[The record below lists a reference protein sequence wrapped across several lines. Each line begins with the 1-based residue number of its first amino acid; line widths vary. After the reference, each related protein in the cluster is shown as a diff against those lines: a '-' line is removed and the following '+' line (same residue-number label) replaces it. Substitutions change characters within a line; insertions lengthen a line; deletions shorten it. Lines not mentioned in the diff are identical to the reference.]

1 MADEQDPRRTEALEV
16 GEIDL
21 DLDDAMRDTAAA
33 VDVVGTPMAS
43 GSGAPAAAGAPG
55 AEGAQ
60 SSDTTDLRR
69 ENASLRER
77 LLRALADFDNLRKR
91 TDRERQ
97 ELRRYA
103 LFDTMRDLVAV
114 TDNLERAAAAGGAVE
129 DLKAGVDMIL
139 KQMHETLRRHG
150 VTAVEAVGRP
160 FDPAEH
166 EAVTREEDPA
176 VSSPLVTAELQR
188 GYKMHDRLLRPAMV
202 RVSVPAEPDE
212 QDPRHRP
219 RHDE

>member
-1 MADEQDPRRTEALEV
+1 MADERDPRQTEALEV

-21 DLDDAMRDTAAA
+21 DFEGAMRDTAAA
-33 VDVVGTPMAS
+33 VEEVGAPMA
-43 GSGAPAAAGAPG
+43 GGGGAPAA
-55 AEGAQ
+55 EGVP
-60 SSDTTDLRR
+60 SSEPDLRR
-69 ENASLRER
+69 ENAELRER
-77 LLRALADFDNLRKR
+77 LLRALADFENLRKR

-114 TDNLERAAAAGGAVE
+114 TDNLERAAAAGGEVE

-139 KQMHETLRRHG
+139 QQMRETLRRHG
-150 VTAVEAVGRP
+150 VTAVEALGRP

>member
-1 MADEQDPRRTEALEV
+1 MADEGDPRRTEALEV

-21 DLDDAMRDTAAA
+21 DLEDGMGETATA
-33 VDVVGTPMAS
+33 VDVIGAPMAS

-55 AEGAQ
+55 AEGALEI
-60 SSDTTDLRR
+60 DLQR
-69 ENASLRER
+69 ENAELRER
-77 LLRALADFDNLRKR
+77 LLRALADFENQRKR

-97 ELRRYA
+97 DLRRYA

-114 TDNLERAAAAGGAVE
+114 TDNLERAAAAGGGVE
-129 DLKAGVDMIL
+129 DLKAGVEMIL
-139 KQMHETLRRHG
+139 QQMRETLRRHG

-176 VSSPLVTAELQR
+176 VSSPVVTAELQR

-202 RVSVPAEPDE
+202 RVSVPAERDE

-219 RHDE
+219 RHDQ

>member
-1 MADEQDPRRTEALEV
+1 MADERDPRRTEALEM

-21 DLDDAMRDTAAA
+21 DLEDAMGDTAAA
-33 VDVVGTPMAS
+33 VDVIGPPAS
-43 GSGAPAAAGAPG
+43 SGGGAPAAAGAPG
-55 AEGAQ
+55 AEGA
-60 SSDTTDLRR
+60 SEIDLRR
-69 ENASLRER
+69 ENQELRER

-139 KQMHETLRRHG
+139 KQMRETLRRHG

-202 RVSVPAEPDE
+202 RVSVPAERDE

-219 RHDE
+219 RHDQ

>member
-1 MADEQDPRRTEALEV
+1 MADERDPRRTEALEV

-21 DLDDAMRDTAAA
+21 DLEDAMGDTAAA
-33 VDVVGTPMAS
+33 VDVIGAPAS
-43 GSGAPAAAGAPG
+43 IGGGAPAAAGAPG
-55 AEGAQ
+55 SEPASEI
-60 SSDTTDLRR
+60 DLRR
-69 ENASLRER
+69 ENQELRER

-97 ELRRYA
+97 DLRRYA
-103 LFDTMRDLVAV
+103 LFDTMRDLVGV

-139 KQMHETLRRHG
+139 QQMRETLRRHG

-202 RVSVPAEPDE
+202 RVSVPAERDE

-219 RHDE
+219 RHDQ

>member
-1 MADEQDPRRTEALEV
+1 MADERDPRQTEALEV

-21 DLDDAMRDTAAA
+21 DFEGAMRDTAAA
-33 VDVVGTPMAS
+33 VEEV
-43 GSGAPAAAGAPG
+43 GAPAAAGAPA
-55 AEGAQ
+55 AEGAPG
-60 SSDTTDLRR
+60 SEPDFRR
-69 ENASLRER
+69 ENAELRER
-77 LLRALADFDNLRKR
+77 LLRALADFENLRKR

-114 TDNLERAAAAGGAVE
+114 TDNLERAAAAGGEVE

-139 KQMHETLRRHG
+139 QQMRETLRRHG
-150 VTAVEAVGRP
+150 VTAVEALGRP

>member
-1 MADEQDPRRTEALEV
+1 MADERDPRRTDALEV

-21 DLDDAMRDTAAA
+21 DLEDAMGDSATA
-33 VDVVGTPMAS
+33 VDVIGPAVAS
-43 GSGAPAAAGAPG
+43 GSGEPAAAGSPG
-55 AEGAQ
+55 AEGA
-60 SSDTTDLRR
+60 SEIDLRR
-69 ENASLRER
+69 ENAELRER
-77 LLRALADFDNLRKR
+77 LLRALADFENQRKR

-97 ELRRYA
+97 DLRRYA

-139 KQMHETLRRHG
+139 QQMRETLRRHG

-176 VSSPLVTAELQR
+176 VSSPVVTAELQR

-219 RHDE
+219 RHDQ

>member
-1 MADEQDPRRTEALEV
+1 MADERDTRPTEALEV

-21 DLDDAMRDTAAA
+21 DLEDAMGETAAA
-33 VDVVGTPMAS
+33 VDVI
-43 GSGAPAAAGAPG
+43 GAPAAAGAPG
-55 AEGAQ
+55 AEGALG
-60 SSDTTDLRR
+60 TDLER
-69 ENASLRER
+69 ENAELRER

-97 ELRRYA
+97 DLRRYA
-103 LFDTMRDLVAV
+103 LFDAMRDLVAV

-129 DLKAGVDMIL
+129 DLKAGVDLIL
-139 KQMHETLRRHG
+139 QQMRETLRRHG
-150 VTAVEAVGRP
+150 VTAVEALGRP

-176 VSSPLVTAELQR
+176 VSSPVVTAELQR

-202 RVSVPAEPDE
+202 RVSVPGERDE

-219 RHDE
+219 GHDQ

>member
-1 MADEQDPRRTEALEV
+1 
-16 GEIDL
+16 
-21 DLDDAMRDTAAA
+21 
-33 VDVVGTPMAS
+33 
-43 GSGAPAAAGAPG
+43 
-55 AEGAQ
+55 
-60 SSDTTDLRR
+60 
-69 ENASLRER
+69 
-77 LLRALADFDNLRKR
+77 
-91 TDRERQ
+91 
-97 ELRRYA
+97 
-103 LFDTMRDLVAV
+103 MRDLVAV

-139 KQMHETLRRHG
+139 QQMRETLRRHG

-176 VSSPLVTAELQR
+176 VSSPVVTAELQR

-202 RVSVPAEPDE
+202 RVSVPAERDE

-219 RHDE
+219 RHDQ

>member
-1 MADEQDPRRTEALEV
+1 MADERDPRRTDALEV

-21 DLDDAMRDTAAA
+21 DLEDAMGDTAAA
-33 VDVVGTPMAS
+33 VDVIGAPASS

-55 AEGAQ
+55 AEGALE
-60 SSDTTDLRR
+60 TDLRR
-69 ENASLRER
+69 ENAELRER
-77 LLRALADFDNLRKR
+77 LLRALADFENQRKR

-97 ELRRYA
+97 DLRRYA

-139 KQMHETLRRHG
+139 QQMRETLRRHG

-176 VSSPLVTAELQR
+176 VSSPVVTAELQR

-202 RVSVPAEPDE
+202 RVSVPAERDE